1 MRFTNA
7 SVAEACMCCLQA
19 IQEPEAKP
27 EAKRRRKT
35 AAGKGSKEA
44 DGPKGKVSACM
55 ALQRPTNAA
64 TRQAN
69 QQ

>member
-1 MRFTNA
+1 
-7 SVAEACMCCLQA
+7 MCCLQA

-35 AAGKGSKEA
+35 AAGKGSNDA
-44 DGPKGKVSACM
+44 DGLKAEVRACM
-55 ALQRPTNAA
+55 ALQSPLNFA

-69 QQ
+69 RQ